1 MDRELKAL
9 LDRENKERKV
19 DLGLNCNCEGCENG
33 EFEIVDIYDSNISGL
48 SEDSIIVYH
57 GTNKDEAMV
66 AITRYARNAEQFV

>member
-19 DLGLNCNCEGCENG
+19 NLGLNCNCEGCENG
-33 EFEIVDIYDSNISGL
+33 EFEIVDIYYSDKSGL
-48 SEDSIIVYH
+48 PEDSIIVYH

-66 AITRYARNAEQFV
+66 AIMRYARDAEECQ